1 MRRRHGEAAAP
12 LEGIRVLDF
21 SRVLSGPHCS
31 RMLAD
36 LGADVIKVEPPG
48 AGDPVRRWGARYKG
62 DSAWWS
68 VHGRNKRRVTLDLKK
83 PRARELALGLA
94 ARCDALVLRPGI
106 VPHIQ
111 QDPGAIRW
119 AGPAVGAHNE
129 KVMGGLL
136 GLSGDEL
143 AALRKEGVR

>member
-1 MRRRHGEAAAP
+1 MPVTDSAEPAPRPPGPGPLAGLRVIELGHFVAAP
-12 LEGIRVLDF
+12 FCTRL
-21 SRVLSGPHCS
+21 
-31 RMLAD
+31 LAD

-68 VHGRNKRRVTLDLKK
+68 VHGRNKCRVTLDLKK

-94 ARCDALVLRPGI
+94 ARCDALVLRPGT

-119 AGPAVGAHNE
+119 ARPAAGLHNE
-129 KVMGGLL
+129 EV
-136 GLSGDEL
+136 
-143 AALRKEGVR
+143 